1 MGFCPW
7 DRTPHSAGALFN
19 RAPAS
24 VGALSETGCL
34 TLQAPIDR
42 TPASAG
48 VLSIERLQVQAFK
61 QTGPGNPSSRVLAQK
76 GPKERGYGEA
86 CAVGSWFEGSSTKR
100 GLDLAESSPNG
111 PKRTWERLKAVSP
124 KNSKNGGTGGAL
136 HPKTLRKGSMA
147 RPSPLSK
154 QSPRETAGEGEEE
167 ARTAGGSSTPDGRRR
182 RCDLHTTPRHAL
194 TPPESRRRSHLQNP
208 PRKR

>member
-1 MGFCPW
+1 MAFCPW

-24 VGALSETGCL
+24 VGALSETGRL
-34 TLQAPIDR
+34 TPQAPIDR
-42 TPASAG
+42 MPASAG

-61 QTGPGNPSSRVLAQK
+61 QTGPGNPPSRVLAQK

-86 CAVGSWFEGSSTKR
+86 CTVGSWFEGSSTKR

-111 PKRTWERLKAVSP
+111 PKRTQERLKAMSP

-147 RPSPLSK
+147 RPSPLPK
-154 QSPRETAGEGEEE
+154 RSPLETTGEEEEE
-167 ARTAGGSSTPDGRRR
+167 ARAAGGSSTPGGRKGRS
-182 RCDLHTTPRHAL
+182 DLHKVPRHAP
-194 TPPESRRRSHLQNP
+194 TPPEARRRSHLQNP